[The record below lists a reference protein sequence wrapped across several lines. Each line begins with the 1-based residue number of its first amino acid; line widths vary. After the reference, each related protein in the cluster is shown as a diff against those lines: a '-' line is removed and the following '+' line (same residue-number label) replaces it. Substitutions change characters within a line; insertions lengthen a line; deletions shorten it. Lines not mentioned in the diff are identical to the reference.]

1 MAVLSKPV
9 SKPVSVPQ
17 RLVHL
22 DQSSAMEQDE
32 VTRAVVEKANVL
44 LQIQLRDWQ
53 IRAIRSLLQGR
64 DLFVKAGTGSG
75 KSAVFQSMIAAK
87 ENGIVLVITPIK
99 SLIND
104 QVLIIM
110 SSSNHIGQYNQKLRY
125 ICDWAH

>member
-125 ICDWAH
+125 ICDWAR

>member
-1 MAVLSKPV
+1 
-9 SKPVSVPQ
+9 
-17 RLVHL
+17 
-22 DQSSAMEQDE
+22 MEQDE

-53 IRAIRSLLQGR
+53 IRAMRSLLQGR

-87 ENGIVLVITPIK
+87 ENGIVLVIAPIK

-110 SSSNHIGQYNQKLRY
+110 SSSNHIGQYNQKPRY

>member
-9 SKPVSVPQ
+9 SNPVSVPQ

-53 IRAIRSLLQGR
+53 IRAMRSLLQGR

-87 ENGIVLVITPIK
+87 ENGIVLVIAPIK

-110 SSSNHIGQYNQKLRY
+110 SSSNHIGQYNQKPRY